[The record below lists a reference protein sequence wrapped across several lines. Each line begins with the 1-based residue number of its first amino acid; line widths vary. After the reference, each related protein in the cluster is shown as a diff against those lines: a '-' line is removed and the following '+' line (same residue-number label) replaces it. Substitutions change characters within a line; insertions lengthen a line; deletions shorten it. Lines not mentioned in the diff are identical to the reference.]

1 MEVPAQCIK
10 SCNEPEYLPEEDL
23 TLLIIGS
30 VLLAIILFVLIC
42 FICGICMKKK
52 QQDEK
57 LRRLVSPNGRENF
70 TPSYRNMAF
79 TDNLEG
85 TVDSLQKYKR
95 GPTQTTTAPM
105 MPNLGTNYQV
115 SSISDIRVAKSWIWV
130 GFWNLLSKKNVDPS
144 IMILEK
150 INTHL

>member
-1 MEVPAQCIK
+1 MPAQCIK

-115 SSISDIRVAKSWIWV
+115 SIVYSDIRVAKSWVWV
-130 GFWNLLSKKNVDPS
+130 GFLKTFV
-144 IMILEK
+144 
-150 INTHL
+150 

>member
-1 MEVPAQCIK
+1 
-10 SCNEPEYLPEEDL
+10 
-23 TLLIIGS
+23 
-30 VLLAIILFVLIC
+30 
-42 FICGICMKKK
+42 MKKK

-115 SSISDIRVAKSWIWV
+115 SSISDIRVAKSWVWV
-130 GFWNLLSKKNVDPS
+130 LKSFVQKKCGF
-144 IMILEK
+144 
-150 INTHL
+150 

>member
-1 MEVPAQCIK
+1 
-10 SCNEPEYLPEEDL
+10 
-23 TLLIIGS
+23 
-30 VLLAIILFVLIC
+30 
-42 FICGICMKKK
+42 MKKK

-115 SSISDIRVAKSWIWV
+115 SIVLAILGLPKV
-130 GFWNLLSKKNVDPS
+130 GFGSGFEIFRLKK
-144 IMILEK
+144 M
-150 INTHL
+150 